1 MNLKTKMRSGEDKER
16 VNRILG
22 KNTQNIVQ
30 NIKIPIT
37 NGFRAAEETFEVE
50 NWSEQLETF
59 HQ

>member
-50 NWSEQLETF
+50 N
-59 HQ
+59 